1 MSVMQLMSRT
11 RSAMRKAAAILAA
24 TQIMVVATPLTESA
38 SGNAVAHVESSG
50 VQSHHAHNEE
60 FCIACV
66 ALKMFD
72 SAAHAAALSFPSSDA
87 SAAAI
92 AASDISNLR
101 LANGP
106 PRSRAPPS
114 SLVG

>member
-1 MSVMQLMSRT
+1 
-11 RSAMRKAAAILAA
+11 MRKAAAILAA
-24 TQIMVVATPLTESA
+24 MQMMVVATPLAETGSA
-38 SGNAVAHVESSG
+38 NSGAHVESSG

-72 SAAHAAALSFPSSDA
+72 GAAPAAALSFPSSDA

-101 LANGP
+101 LANGR